1 MKTLTFRVLATGET
15 FSTDKMRH
23 LCSPMQELRDSV
35 PAQFKSQMDWAKFFA
50 ASGAPE
56 PPDGYAV
63 AIAAAKP
70 AAIRPPSARMAT
82 GHTGAPDG
90 YADNLP
96 SATAPGVDPNDG
108 YAVALSHRGAVYPFP
123 AANTDGYAVALRR
136 RKES

>member
-15 FSTDKMRH
+15 FSTNKLRH

-35 PAQFKSQMDWAKFFA
+35 PAQFHSEMDWAKFFA

-63 AIAAAKP
+63 AIADRS
-70 AAIRPPSARMAT
+70 RPTAVRPSTRMAT

-90 YADNLP
+90 YAANLP
-96 SATAPGVDPNDG
+96 AAVAPGVDPLDG
-108 YAVALSHRGAVYPFP
+108 YAVALSKRANVHQFP
-123 AANTDGYAVALRR
+123 ATTDGYAAAIAR
-136 RKES
+136 RKVS

>member
-35 PAQFKSQMDWAKFFA
+35 PAQFHSEMDWAKFFA

-70 AAIRPPSARMAT
+70 TAVRPPSARMAT

-96 SATAPGVDPNDG
+96 TADAPGVDPLDG
-108 YAVALSHRGAVYPFP
+108 YAVALSQRADVHPFP
-123 AANTDGYAVALRR
+123 TTTDGYAAAIAR
-136 RKES
+136 RKVS